1 MTTSISNTIGTM
13 LDNDST
19 RDAIIITLVTDHGIS
34 LNKAT
39 NEYATYARDNGLTTV
54 STSHKAD
61 ALEWLDEQFQGDDW
75 DHTAVTDSVVDLQA
89 RYNVAES
96 TARDY
101 TKAFSKMLGVQH
113 PTLNPRAA
121 MFDYLVANPDTTKD
135 EFKAFAKDL
144 GRSDSNINEYWKGM
158 ELHRAIVAAQ

>member
-1 MTTSISNTIGTM
+1 MTTSTIATTISTL
-13 LDNDST
+13 LDQDQT
-19 RDAIIITLVTDHGIS
+19 RDAIIITLVTDHGIT

-39 NEYATYARDNGLTTV
+39 TEYATYAKDNGLTTV
-54 STSHKAD
+54 ATSHKAA
-61 ALEWLDEQFQGDDW
+61 ALEWIATEYSDW
-75 DHTAVTDSVVDLQA
+75 DHAAVADAVIEIQA

-101 TKAFSKMLGVQH
+101 TKAYSKLLDVTH

-121 MFDYLVANPDTTKD
+121 MFDYLVANPECDKE

-158 ELHRAIVAAQ
+158 ELHRAILAAS

>member
-1 MTTSISNTIGTM
+1 MNISTTIKTL
-13 LDNDST
+13 LDADAT
-19 RDAIIITLVTDHGIS
+19 RDTVIITLVTDHKLT

-54 STSHKAD
+54 ATSHKQA
-61 ALEWLDEQFQGDDW
+61 ALTWMAVAYPTW
-75 DHTAVTDSVVDLQA
+75 DHADVMDAVIEIQA
-89 RYNVAES
+89 KFNVADS

-101 TKAFSKMLGVQH
+101 ARAHSEILGVTH
-113 PTLNPRAA
+113 PTVNPRAA
-121 MFDYLVANPDTTKD
+121 MFDYLVANPDCDKA

-158 ELHRAIVAAQ
+158 ELHRAIVEAS